1 MHKTK
6 LTLVIASI
14 RHKPDTKQ
22 SEYIFLGER
31 LLRITNNGI
40 AIRIL
45 FLLLF
50 ILTQCTS
57 IKVPLYEYPPDWK
70 ETVKRDSTIDYYSKY
85 LNGRKIYL
93 DPGHGGEDR
102 KNTNKN
108 GDVIE
113 ADVNLNVALNLKK
126 YLESAGAQVIISR
139 YKDTTVQLA
148 YRSEWA
154 NKSGAE
160 IFISIHH
167 NAPGK
172 AEDDYTNYTST
183 YYHARETD
191 YEYEPSDQDIAR
203 YIERDLAYV
212 MGNPG
217 GLGSFD
223 GTLSDYNI
231 YPGEGFSVLR
241 KKNIPGVLVECAFHT
256 SHFEELRLNNEEFN
270 QIQAWGIFRGLAK
283 YFRTGKP
290 EIEFIPDSLRLDNN
304 ILNASFVLKDSVGIN
319 SKSIQVFFNK
329 EEKEFTFDRKTNIMS
344 LKVEMINAG
353 TYPIKIIVANKNWNH
368 SFPYHRRLLVGET
381 TVKIEDGN

>member
-1 MHKTK
+1 MYKTK
-6 LTLVIASI
+6 LASVVANPPI
-14 RHKPDTKQ
+14 YRGMKQ
-22 SEYIFLGER
+22 SK
-31 LLRITNNGI
+31 N
-40 AIRIL
+40 IL
-45 FLLLF
+45 FILLLLF
-50 ILTQCTS
+50 TQCTT
-57 IKVPLYEYPPDWK
+57 IKIPLYEYPPDWK

-85 LNGRKIYL
+85 LIGRKIFL

-102 KNTNKN
+102 RNTNKN

-113 ADVNLNVALNLKK
+113 ADINLRVALNLKQ

-139 YKDTTVQLA
+139 DKDTTVQLA

-172 AEDDYTNYTST
+172 TEDDYTNYTST

-191 YEYEPSDQDIAR
+191 YEFESSDQDIAR

-283 YFRTGKP
+283 YYRAGKP
-290 EIEFIPDSLRLDNN
+290 EIIFLTDSSKVENN
-304 ILNASFVLKDSVGIN
+304 SLSVSFYLQDTTAIN
-319 SKSIQVFFNK
+319 PKLTQVFFNK
-329 EEKEFTFDRKTNIMS
+329 EEKEFKFDKTTNVLTME
-344 LKVEMINAG
+344 LGMPETG
-353 TYPIKIIVANKNWNH
+353 TYPIRIIAANKNGNH
-368 SFPYHRRLLVGET
+368 SFPFRKNILISESFQVDL
-381 TVKIEDGN
+381 ID

>member
-1 MHKTK
+1 MSLCFEREQMHNILRSVTTK
-6 LTLVIASI
+6 NLLIKNCLLTILWFISLI
-14 RHKPDTKQ
+14 
-22 SEYIFLGER
+22 G
-31 LLRITNNGI
+31 LLSCSSRPII
-40 AIRIL
+40 
-45 FLLLF
+45 
-50 ILTQCTS
+50 
-57 IKVPLYEYPPDWK
+57 PLYEYPPDWK
-70 ETVKRDSTIDYYSKY
+70 EIVKRDSTIDYYSKY
-85 LNGRKIYL
+85 LNGRKIFI

-102 KNTNKN
+102 KNKN
-108 GDVIE
+108 SKGDVIE
-113 ADVNLNVALNLKK
+113 ADVNLRVALNLKK
-126 YLESAGAQVIISR
+126 YLESAGALVIISR
-139 YKDTTVQLA
+139 DKDTTVQLA

-172 AEDDYTNYTST
+172 TEDNYTNYTST

-256 SHFEELRLNNEEFN
+256 SHFEELRLNDEEFN

-283 YFRTGKP
+283 YFRAGKP
-290 EIEFIPDSLRLDNN
+290 EIIFLADSSKVENN
-304 ILNASFVLKDSVGIN
+304 MLSISFQLNDTTAIN
-319 SKSIQVFFNK
+319 PKVTQVFFNK
-329 EEKEFTFDRKTNIMS
+329 EEKEFKFDKTTNVLTVE
-344 LKVEMINAG
+344 LKMPETG
-353 TYPIKIIVANKNWNH
+353 TYPIRIIAANKNGNH
-368 SFPYHRRLLVGET
+368 SFPYHKNIVISNSLIINL
-381 TVKIEDGN
+381 ID

>member
-1 MHKTK
+1 MHKNNFMN
-6 LTLVIASI
+6 VIARI
-14 RHKPDTKQ
+14 RHLPETRQ
-22 SEYIFLGER
+22 SEDLLFTKR
-31 LLRITNNGI
+31 LLRIACTDI
-40 AIRIL
+40 VKRIL
-45 FLLLF
+45 FLFLF
-50 ILTQCTS
+50 ILTQCTT
-57 IKVPLYEYPPDWK
+57 IKVPLYEYPSDWK
-70 ETVKRDSTIDYYSKY
+70 EIVKRDSTIDFYSKY

-93 DPGHGGEDR
+93 DPGHGDEDR
-102 KNTNKN
+102 RNTNKN

-113 ADVNLNVALNLKK
+113 ADVNLRVALNLKR
-126 YLESAGAQVIISR
+126 YLESAGAQIIISR
-139 YKDTTVQLA
+139 DKDTTVQLA
-148 YRSEWA
+148 YRSELA
-154 NKSGAE
+154 NNSGAE

-172 AEDDYTNYTST
+172 TEDNYSNYTSV
-183 YYHARETD
+183 YYHAKETD

-217 GLGSFD
+217 GLESFD
-223 GTLSDYNI
+223 GTYSDYNI

-283 YFRTGKP
+283 YLRAGRP
-290 EIEFIPDSLRLDNN
+290 EINFIQDSLRFDNN

-329 EEKEFTFDRKTNIMS
+329 EEIEFKFDKTTNVISVKLEM
-344 LKVEMINAG
+344 LKPG
-353 TYPIKIIVANKNWNH
+353 TYPIRIIAANKNGNH
-368 SFPYHRRLLVGET
+368 SFPYHRQLSIGET
-381 TVKIEDGN
+381 AVQIENGR